1 MEVKIIERTTL
12 KVAYAIILLITIFIN
27 HFKICYTFTILIN
40 HFNSRKIMLYF
51 Y

>member
-12 KVAYAIILLITIFIN
+12 KVAYAIILLITI
-27 HFKICYTFTILIN
+27 LIN

-51 Y
+51 YYIN